1 MAGEPGFEPRLTE
14 SESVVLPLNYSPAVA
29 AEAWLG
35 CCAALI
41 TKSGR
46 IANSR
51 FEKIQCGAEEVKPP
65 ANPRP
70 KKNLAISAGADIL
83 AATQKSNER
92 LLHISRLARRGG
104 KATWK
109 TPKAAQSR
117 NLTGRR
123 RQGARTARSPGAAR
137 ANVVGNPATRLI
149 PLRMSLPA
157 VPDSQRA
164 RWKMQPVIRPASAS
178 VAVVAAMVLRRMV
191 HFNLM

>member
-1 MAGEPGFEPRLTE
+1 
-14 SESVVLPLNYSPAVA
+14 LNYSPAAA

-46 IANSR
+46 IANTR
-51 FEKIQCGAEEVKPP
+51 FEKIQGHCGRGEP
-65 ANPRP
+65 AQIRRP

-92 LLHISRLARRGG
+92 LLHTSGLARRDG
-104 KATWK
+104 KTTWK

-123 RQGARTARSPGAAR
+123 R
-137 ANVVGNPATRLI
+137 
-149 PLRMSLPA
+149 
-157 VPDSQRA
+157 
-164 RWKMQPVIRPASAS
+164 
-178 VAVVAAMVLRRMV
+178 
-191 HFNLM
+191 

>member
-1 MAGEPGFEPRLTE
+1 LQIA
-14 SESVVLPLNYSPAVA
+14 VLKKFGA
-29 AEAWLG
+29 AAH
-35 CCAALI
+35 
-41 TKSGR
+41 
-46 IANSR
+46 
-51 FEKIQCGAEEVKPP
+51 EVKPP
-65 ANPRP
+65 ATPRP

-104 KATWK
+104 KTTWK

-137 ANVVGNPATRLI
+137 ANVAGNPATRLI